1 MKFSVVSNE
10 LAGDLGFSWHPL
22 IGLDMLY
29 HII

>member
-1 MKFSVVSNE
+1 MKLSVVSNE
-10 LAGDLGFSWHPL
+10 LAGDLGIFQHPL